1 MASTM
6 KGGDMA
12 KAKKPSTA
20 LRLVDIH
27 GPTRTWIDVDITDAG
42 DLVFSGQDVGDAPEK
57 FWGDSDYEYWLHISA
72 ADKDRVLLA
81 LIQKIYFGNSQ
92 LVSEF
97 KDFLTSK
104 GIPSKFGSYV

>member
-1 MASTM
+1 MAR
-6 KGGDMA
+6 A
-12 KAKKPSTA
+12 NEPATA
-20 LRLVDIH
+20 LRLVDIQ
-27 GPTRTWIDVDITDAG
+27 GATRTWIDVEINGEG
-42 DLVFSGQDVGDAPEK
+42 DLIFSGQDVGDAPEE

-81 LIQKIYFGNSQ
+81 LIQKIYSGNSQ

-104 GIPSKFGSYV
+104 GIPSKFGSYI